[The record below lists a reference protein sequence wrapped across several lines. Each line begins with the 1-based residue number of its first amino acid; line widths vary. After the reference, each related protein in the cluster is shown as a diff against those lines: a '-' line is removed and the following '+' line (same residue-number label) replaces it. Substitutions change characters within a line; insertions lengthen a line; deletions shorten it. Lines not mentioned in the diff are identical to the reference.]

1 MNVGRVRRTLSA
13 LREAPGAAAA
23 RRFLSRRP
31 VAIVAVLILISGL
44 GGLPLVRGAG
54 ERLPDRLSD
63 REFWKIVSDSSEPDG
78 YFRSDNLLSN
88 ELGFPYVVPTL
99 VKSAKQGGVY
109 LGVGPEQNFNYIAAL
124 KPKMVFIVDVRRGNF
139 DLQMMYKALFEL
151 SDNRVEFVSRLFSKK
166 RPQHLSTQST
176 PQEIFAAYAGVEHDF
191 GAYTE
196 NLQAIDNQLTMKH
209 HFALSAD
216 DLKGIEYV
224 YKAFYTY
231 GPEIRY
237 SSTQGGYGGFR
248 QPSYADLMQ
257 SADDRGNTHSY
268 LSTEENFTIL
278 KDLERK
284 NLLVP
289 VVGNFGGPKAIRAV
303 GEYLKDHGATVSAF
317 YLSNVEQYLWRD
329 GIWSRFCDNVAALPL
344 DEASTF
350 IRAVRGGRY
359 GPGYRQ
365 GFGLDLDLV
374 PIAPE
379 VKDCHARQ

>member
-1 MNVGRVRRTLSA
+1 MNVNRVRRTLSA
-13 LREAPGAAAA
+13 LRG
-23 RRFLSRRP
+23 RR
-31 VAIVAVLILISGL
+31 VAIVAALFLISCL
-44 GGLPLVRGAG
+44 GSLALVRGAG

-63 REFWKIVSDSSEPDG
+63 QEFWKLVSDSSEPDG

-88 ELGFPYVVPTL
+88 ELGFPYVLPTL
-99 VKSAKQGGVY
+99 LKSAKQGGVY

-124 KPKMVFIVDVRRGNF
+124 KPKMVFIIDVRRGNL

-151 SDNRVEFVSRLFSKK
+151 SDNRAEFVSRLFSKK
-166 RPQHLSTQST
+166 RPQNLGTRST
-176 PQEIFAAYAGVEHDF
+176 PQEIFGAYEGVEHDLS
-191 GAYTE
+191 AYDE
-196 NLQAIDNQLTMKH
+196 NLKAIDDQLTVKH
-209 HFALSAD
+209 HFGLSAD

-231 GPEIRY
+231 GPELRY

-248 QPSYADLMQ
+248 QPTYADLME
-257 SADDRGNTHSY
+257 SADDHGDMRSY
-268 LSTEENFTIL
+268 LSTEENFSIL

-329 GIWSRFCDNVAALPL
+329 GIWAHFCTNVAMLPL
-344 DEASTF
+344 DETSTF

-359 GPGYRQ
+359 GAGYGQ

-374 PIAPE
+374 PIAAE
-379 VKDCHARQ
+379 VKDCKAAGSRQ